1 MAPPSRP
8 QVTVSNHERLELGL
22 APASPDLVDQAATS
36 TSTQLARGQTGAS
49 LRRLQAL
56 EVTLQMCRY

>member
-1 MAPPSRP
+1 MRPPSRP

-22 APASPDLVDQAATS
+22 APASPNLVDQTATS
-36 TSTQLARGQTGAS
+36 TSTLVARGQTGAS

-56 EVTLQMCRY
+56 EVTLQMC